1 MNTMVDE
8 QEQMKVKKKRMKKK
22 SRGSLC
28 VQFVLVLRENV
39 FVSSF
44 LVRLVLRL
52 FSCVCLLFNLVGV
65 CVCVYCVR
73 VSASAGKKG
82 KGFLFSCLFLFP
94 CFSYTFSFLGW
105 YEQRERER
113 NIYLLK
119 TL

>member
-44 LVRLVLRL
+44 LVRLVLGL

-65 CVCVYCVR
+65 CVCVLCASVCVC
-73 VSASAGKKG
+73 GKKRQ
-82 KGFLFSCLFLFP
+82 GFPFFLSVSLSLFF
-94 CFSYTFSFLGW
+94 
-105 YEQRERER
+105 
-113 NIYLLK
+113 IYI
-119 TL
+119 

>member
-65 CVCVYCVR
+65 CVCIVCECLRLREKKAR
-73 VSASAGKKG
+73 VS
-82 KGFLFSCLFLFP
+82 FFP
-94 CFSYTFSFLGW
+94 VCFSFPVFHIHLVFLGGMNNVK
-105 YEQRERER
+105 EKE
-113 NIYLLK
+113 ISIF
-119 TL
+119 